1 MAELNAIDVATKRYI
16 RETPKLVD
24 MVFQRA
30 AGVALIKSALREDY
44 TGGRYIGEN
53 FPRRG

>member
-30 AGVALIKSALREDY
+30 AGVALIKSALRTDY
-44 TGGRYIGEN
+44 TGGRFIGEN
-53 FPRRG
+53 FNRAI